1 MFTNLVYFFR
11 RELDINGWEDVDGI
25 REMSE
30 NVNKIV
36 NDVVAQWNVP
46 RNRII
51 LGKIQYLIYF
61 QVDVFYS
68 QVDSAKEVTYLYMLL
83 TVTNVK

>member
-25 REMSE
+25 RKMSE
-30 NVNKIV
+30 NVNKLV
-36 NDVVAQWNVP
+36 NDVVVQWNVP

-51 LGKIQYLIYF
+51 LGKIQYLI
-61 QVDVFYS
+61 
-68 QVDSAKEVTYLYMLL
+68 
-83 TVTNVK
+83 